1 MTLEEQVISL
11 IAEIKQLRDKIS
23 KFEIRIAEQDN
34 RIAEQDKFIVI
45 QANRILELEDQLR
58 RTKLSKNSS
67 NSSKPPSSD
76 MFTVKRN
83 QSLRESSGKKSGGQP
98 GHKGTTLKMSANP
111 DEVIKLVPEYCNIC
125 GGSLCN
131 EVEEFQSKRQVVDI
145 PPVRPIITEYQKYRK
160 CCPQCGHS
168 QETDFPS
175 GVTNNIQ
182 YGANVEAAIAYFSIY
197 QSLPYRRLAEC
208 LKHYFNL
215 EISEGSISNI
225 LNRISSKAMPVYDH
239 IKEKI
244 AESHHIGSD
253 ETSVKVGGEKWWIWV
268 WQTLN
273 YTYISSSKSRGSKTI
288 ETEFPNGLPHTILS
302 SDRWAA
308 QIKTPALAHQ
318 FCTAHLL
325 RDLKYL
331 EQLEKNQWSI
341 KVKQLIKDAL
351 DLKSKRSHY
360 SRTDD
365 EAIQIE
371 QRFDIL
377 LQEHIPKETQPKSF
391 TLQKTFIKHRN
402 SIFVFLY
409 DSDTPPDNNGSE
421 RAIRNVKVK
430 QKVSGQFI
438 SGQQIFCIL
447 RSVIDTCIKQ
457 SIDVVNALT
466 EIAHFQ
472 PAE

>member
-1 MTLEEQVISL
+1 MTLEEQVEFL
-11 IAEIKQLRDKIS
+11 IAENKQLKATII
-23 KFEIRIAEQDN
+23 KLEKRID
-34 RIAEQDKFIVI
+34 F
-45 QANRILELEDQLR
+45 LEEELR
-58 RTKLSKNSS
+58 KAKTPKNSS

-76 MFTVKRN
+76 MFTPKRN

-98 GHKGTTLKMSANP
+98 GHKGATLEMSSNP

-131 EVEEFQSKRQVVDI
+131 AVEELHSKRQVVDI
-145 PPVRPIITEYQKYRK
+145 PPIRPIITEYQRYRK
-160 CCPQCGHS
+160 CCQQCGHT

-175 GVTNNIQ
+175 GVTNNVQ
-182 YGANVEAAIAYFSIY
+182 YGAGVEAAIAYFSIY

-215 EISEGSISNI
+215 DISEGSINNM
-225 LNRISSKAMPVYDH
+225 LTRIASKAMPVYNH
-239 IKEKI
+239 IKEKV

-253 ETSVKVGGEKWWIWV
+253 ETSVKVGGDKWWIWV

-273 YTYISSSKSRGSKTI
+273 YTYLSSSKSRGSITI
-288 ETEFPNGLPHTILS
+288 ETEFPNGLPNTILS

-331 EQLEKNQWSI
+331 EELEKSQWSI
-341 KVKQLIKDAL
+341 KMKQLIKDAL
-351 DLKSKRSHY
+351 DFKSRKSHY

-365 EAIQIE
+365 EAIKIE
-371 QRFDIL
+371 QRFDAL
-377 LQEHIPKETQPKSF
+377 LQEHIPKETQPKSL
-391 TLQKTFIKHRN
+391 TLQKKFITHRN

-409 DSDTPPDNNGSE
+409 NADTPPDNNASE

-438 SGQQIFCIL
+438 VGQQIFCIL

-457 SIDVVNALT
+457 SIDIVDALT

>member
-1 MTLEEQVISL
+1 MTLEEQVISF

-197 QSLPYRRLAEC
+197 
-208 LKHYFNL
+208 HTF
-215 EISEGSISNI
+215 
-225 LNRISSKAMPVYDH
+225 
-239 IKEKI
+239 
-244 AESHHIGSD
+244 
-253 ETSVKVGGEKWWIWV
+253 
-268 WQTLN
+268 
-273 YTYISSSKSRGSKTI
+273 SRK
-288 ETEFPNGLPHTILS
+288 
-302 SDRWAA
+302 
-308 QIKTPALAHQ
+308 
-318 FCTAHLL
+318 
-325 RDLKYL
+325 
-331 EQLEKNQWSI
+331 
-341 KVKQLIKDAL
+341 
-351 DLKSKRSHY
+351 
-360 SRTDD
+360 
-365 EAIQIE
+365 
-371 QRFDIL
+371 
-377 LQEHIPKETQPKSF
+377 
-391 TLQKTFIKHRN
+391 
-402 SIFVFLY
+402 
-409 DSDTPPDNNGSE
+409 
-421 RAIRNVKVK
+421 
-430 QKVSGQFI
+430 
-438 SGQQIFCIL
+438 
-447 RSVIDTCIKQ
+447 
-457 SIDVVNALT
+457 
-466 EIAHFQ
+466 
-472 PAE
+472 